1 MVVLQCCLFLLCGVA
16 LMLNCTVFLILNLWY
31 SVKVNNLWT
40 LCGVVVYHLAIQW
53 NLSNTDTEG
62 TEQIVCIREV
72 SVV

>member
-1 MVVLQCCLFLLCGVA
+1 MLLISFVWCCIDVKLYGVSYFEPMVF
-16 LMLNCTVFLILNLWY
+16 
-31 SVKVNNLWT
+31 SEVNNLWT

-53 NLSNTDTEG
+53 NLSNMDTEG